1 MSSSSPSRS
10 IGTTK
15 KPLPAARRANGV
27 IDAVVINTPDLH
39 FFLKLQNLLNYFVDC
54 MNNLTSSAENRTRCS
69 GHLDRCIDIISN
81 IDHNTISIDDDLRR
95 AIDEFIEDAGKFR
108 NLLATFSEP
117 NMSPAENQGT
127 AMLLS
132 AKASHL
138 HWLSVCI
145 LEDVKKSYQQS
156 L

>member
-1 MSSSSPSRS
+1 MSSTPPARS
-10 IGTTK
+10 VGITK
-15 KPLPAARRANGV
+15 KPSPKAGKTNGV
-27 IDAVVINTPDLH
+27 FDAVVINTPDLS

-54 MNNLTSSAENRTRCS
+54 MNNLNSSAENRTRCA
-69 GHLDRCIDIISN
+69 GHLDRCIDIMGG
-81 IDHNTISIDDDLRR
+81 IDRTSLHIDDDLRR
-95 AIDEFIEDAGKFR
+95 ALDEFIDDAGKFR

-117 NMSPAENQGT
+117 GMSPAENQG
-127 AMLLS
+127 AAVLLS

-138 HWLSVCI
+138 QWLSVCI